1 MAERK
6 RPRRER
12 KLPARRIRK
21 KVPSEISKGSCII
34 AVRLRGDAGVSS
46 DVKATL
52 NTLRLPRKHNA
63 ILIYRKPDT
72 LGMIRK
78 AKDYITWGEAN
89 KEILKMLFQKR
100 CRPQGTNELT
110 AKYLKEKLQF
120 SSIERFAEAIE
131 RAEIPLGRLYEAG
144 IPPIFRLHPPKGGF
158 KRALKRSFGDGG
170 ELGDRGAE
178 IASLV
183 SRMI

>member
-1 MAERK
+1 MVERK
-6 RPRRER
+6 RLRREK
-12 KLPARRIRK
+12 KLPARRVRK

-34 AVRLRGDAGVSS
+34 AVRLRGESGVSR

-52 NTLRLPRKHNA
+52 NMLRLPRNHNA
-63 ILIYRKPDT
+63 VLIYKKPDA

-89 KEILKMLFQKR
+89 KDVLRMLFQKR
-100 CRPQGTNELT
+100 CRPEGTNELT
-110 AKYLKEKLQF
+110 AKYLKEKLQV
-120 SSIERFAEAIE
+120 SSIERLAEAIE

-158 KRALKRSFGDGG
+158 KRALKRPFGDGG

-178 IASLV
+178 IGSLI